1 MGKVSLLDIVPTKKE
16 GESDAAA
23 AGQKILD
30 EARSQSRFSIVT
42 NPDQIRLLYIIS
54 KYSSPARQAGDDELC
69 VRKLSL
75 MMLFYE
81 AIVDDVIDYD
91 YSPMVCCR

>member
-54 KYSSPARQAGDDELC
+54 K
-69 VRKLSL
+69 
-75 MMLFYE
+75 
-81 AIVDDVIDYD
+81 
-91 YSPMVCCR
+91 